1 MSYLAYE
8 LRSYCHEMQS
18 EGSDGS
24 ATVLVRQ
31 QRMTLPTISQQW
43 VLGSVTKNQ
52 LSMTVL
58 LTPALVQRELQQPV
72 HSRFHRARERD
83 ALQTGSDRVRLSSS
97 TE

>member
-8 LRSYCHEMQS
+8 LLPYCHAMQS

-43 VLGSVTKNQ
+43 IIGSVTMNQ

-58 LTPALVQRELQQPV
+58 LTPGLVRELK
-72 HSRFHRARERD
+72 
-83 ALQTGSDRVRLSSS
+83 
-97 TE
+97 